1 MSPEFLGA
9 VAAYMALACLVYLC
23 AVGAF
28 FALSAALSVGENRTR
43 ARERVTEDFETLSQS
58 PFTIPVTVI
67 APAFNEEGCVSPV
80 VQSLLELAYPE
91 FEVIVVDDGSTDGTL
106 ARLRE
111 DFDLQATGTF
121 FRRVLPHA
129 PVRRMY
135 TSRRAPQLRVISKD
149 NGGKADA
156 LNCGVNLARYR
167 YVCCIDA
174 DTIYQRDAL
183 LNAMRVVMPDP
194 ARVIGVTSR
203 VEVSTHP
210 ERHPASDGVRT
221 RIDRRLIMAFQA
233 LDYLRAFLNVRSAW
247 SRGNYMLCAAGAF
260 AIWRRDVVL
269 ELGGFSPAFTC
280 EDLEFTF
287 RAHERFRASGASYR
301 IYSIADA
308 VGVTEGPAGIRGLV
322 RQRARW
328 QRVILE
334 TVWHYRRMLC
344 NPRYGTVGLVGM
356 PYYLLA
362 EVLAPLFQLLAL
374 LAIALAAASGVLQW
388 GELGRMGGIVALGVA
403 SFTSVAILLHDQVA
417 HPFARRDMGQLIGLG
432 VLDLFLYRPI
442 LFYAQVKGTIQ
453 FVRGDRGWD
462 KIERNV
468 R

>member
-1 MSPEFLGA
+1 
-9 VAAYMALACLVYLC
+9 
-23 AVGAF
+23 
-28 FALSAALSVGENRTR
+28 
-43 ARERVTEDFETLSQS
+43 
-58 PFTIPVTVI
+58 VI
-67 APAFNEEGCVSPV
+67 
-80 VQSLLELAYPE
+80 L
-91 FEVIVVDDGSTDGTL
+91 VDDGSTDGTL

-111 DFDLQATGTF
+111 DFDLRATGTF
-121 FRRVLPHA
+121 YRQVLPHA
-129 PVRRMY
+129 PVRRMF
-135 TSRRAPQLRVISKD
+135 TSGSAPQLRVVCKD

-174 DTIYQRDAL
+174 DTIYRRDAL

-210 ERHPASDGVRT
+210 ERHPRSDGTRT
-221 RIDRRLIMAFQA
+221 HIDGRLLMAFQA

-247 SRGNYMLCAAGAF
+247 SRWNYMMCAAGAF

-269 ELGGFSPAFTC
+269 QLGGFSTAFTC

-287 RAHERFRASGASYR
+287 RAHERFRASGTSYR
-301 IYSIADA
+301 IYSMGDA
-308 VGVTEGPAGIRGLV
+308 VGVTEGPAGIGGLI

-334 TVWHYRRMLC
+334 TVWHYRKMLC

-362 EVLAPLFQLLAL
+362 EVLAPLFQIMAVA
-374 LAIALAAASGVLQW
+374 AIALAAAAGVMQW
-388 GELGRMGGIVALGVA
+388 GELGRIAAIVALGVA
-403 SFTSVAILLHDQVA
+403 SFTGVAILLHDQHA
-417 HPFARRDMGQLIGLG
+417 QPFARRDLFYLIGLG

-442 LFYAQVKGTIQ
+442 LFYAQVKGTVQ
-453 FVRGDRGWD
+453 FMRGDRGWD